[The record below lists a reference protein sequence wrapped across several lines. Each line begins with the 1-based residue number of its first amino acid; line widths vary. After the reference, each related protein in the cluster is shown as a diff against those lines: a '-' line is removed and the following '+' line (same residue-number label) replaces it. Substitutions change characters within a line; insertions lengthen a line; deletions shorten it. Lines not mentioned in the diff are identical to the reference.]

1 MEHLKNKTIYCKE
14 LKQLSAWFL
23 IFYNSVEN
31 YEDNGKEKNLEESTN
46 EEEDFLDVE
55 DAKGGLISGGI
66 FNLVTFSKHSLVYHA

>member
-1 MEHLKNKTIYCKE
+1 MYGKE
-14 LKQLSAWFL
+14 TVFSLVL

-31 YEDNGKEKNLEESTN
+31 YEDNGKEENLDKIIN

-66 FNLVTFSKHSLVYHA
+66 FNLIPFLS

>member
-1 MEHLKNKTIYCKE
+1 ME

-23 IFYNSVEN
+23 IFYNSVKN
-31 YEDNGKEKNLEESTN
+31 YEDNGKEKNLEESIN

-66 FNLVTFSKHSLVYHA
+66 FNLVTISKHSIVYYA